1 MDGSSGIGLRQSH
14 GGDTALSSIYETV
27 ERPIGAHAV
36 TPRIA
41 SASLIPLV
49 ALLAGSLTAVW
60 LSVRTGE
67 STARFAGLEVPVL
80 RYVLV
85 ALVTFALLGVLIEGV
100 LLDRWPLS
108 VPAISGSVVLV
119 LAALILVLE
128 EVAASLIPTFF
139 LPTSARRL
147 TVDVY
152 GGLGIW
158 IAAFASLALVV
169 TSRIEGGAFGVVRN
183 AWTDAQRLPLRWLAA
198 FILAGVSVGVAAW
211 SRYQPWATGS
221 TGTEQVEVP
230 GWSLPFV
237 GPASLVAVLGMG
249 AAAAVLTVHRNLVAA
264 LVLAASG
271 WALSFVAAVAL
282 LAAST
287 LARVE
292 VGQYLPSA
300 VEQYGPSVQVR
311 WGAWLMFVTGCAA
324 AACGMAIVY
333 WSEREAR

>member
-1 MDGSSGIGLRQSH
+1 MGLKEPQA
-14 GGDTALSSIYETV
+14 GDTFLSSNYETV
-27 ERPIGAHAV
+27 GRPVAARAV

-41 SASLIPLV
+41 SASLLPLV

-60 LSVRTGE
+60 LSVRTGG
-67 STARFAGLEVPVL
+67 STSRFAGLDVPVL
-80 RYVLV
+80 RYVLI
-85 ALVTFALLGVLIEGV
+85 ALVTIALLGVLIEGMI
-100 LLDRWPLS
+100 LERWPLS

-119 LAALILVLE
+119 LAALMLVLE
-128 EVAASLIPTFF
+128 EVAASLIPTSF
-139 LPTSARRL
+139 LPTSVRRL

-158 IAAFASLALVV
+158 IAVFASLALVV
-169 TSRIEGGAFGVVRN
+169 TSRIDGGAIAVVRN
-183 AWTDAQRLPLRWLAA
+183 AWEEAQRLPLRWLAA
-198 FILAGVSVGVAAW
+198 FTLAGISVGVAAW

-221 TGTEQVEVP
+221 AGVERVEVS
-230 GWSLPFV
+230 GWSLPVV
-237 GPASLVAVLGMG
+237 GPASLMAVLAMG
-249 AAAAVLTVHRNLVAA
+249 AAAAVLTFRRNLVAA

-271 WALSFVAAVAL
+271 WALSFVAAVAV

-333 WSEREAR
+333 WSEREVR